1 MFIPGSPI
9 MDINTYNIFT
19 QSLFANLRR
28 DHRVLGLVA
37 VGSMAGTLTQ
47 PDEWSDHDFLAV
59 TAPGAE
65 EEYRTSTHW
74 LPEYRPIVLHLRETA
89 HGVKVLYDDG
99 HLLEYAFFN
108 AEDFHLVKINSYRI
122 LIDRGGFRKLVE
134 NAVAETRA
142 AVAKSRRA
150 MNISLGNS
158 SPISWWAPV
167 GTRAANASM
176 GLNS

>member
-1 MFIPGSPI
+1 